1 MAKTREIAC
10 QFYEYE
16 GGCLKG
22 REGTFNKA
30 CQKCKLY
37 KALPGGRPAKKDLRR
52 QKKED
57 LRRRDMRQMMED
69 Y

>member
-1 MAKTREIAC
+1 MKNREIAC

-16 GGCLKG
+16 GRCLKG
-22 REGTFNKA
+22 REGTFRKA

-37 KALPGGRPAKKDLRR
+37 KAIKGGRPARKDLRR
-52 QKKED
+52 QKRED
-57 LRRRDMRQMMED
+57 IRRKDMQQIMRD